1 MPEKERE
8 HQKRANIPS
17 NRIFGLKLEKGKEE
31 GNGKKYHCKGKKLWQ
46 ADGSDIRGC
55 VGGPLRPIHIV
66 SCSQRRQIT
75 ISI

>member
-31 GNGKKYHCKGKKLWQ
+31 GNGKKYHCKRKKNY
-46 ADGSDIRGC
+46 G
-55 VGGPLRPIHIV
+55 
-66 SCSQRRQIT
+66 RQT
-75 ISI
+75 GQISEVV